1 MTFNM
6 HDAKTRLSELIRKAE
21 EGEEIIIARSG
32 VPVARLTPCA
42 STVGE
47 KRILGEF
54 EGQVWIGDDFDA
66 PLPDDIMDA
75 FTS

>member
-32 VPVARLTPCA
+32 VPAVRLTPCV

-54 EGQVWIGDDFDA
+54 EGQVWIADDFDA
-66 PLPDDIMDA
+66 PLPDDIMDD